1 MLRVLL
7 KVEAPPEHLTRFRVC
22 ASSHNVVLNNLHIF
36 IAFSILHV
44 SVVCSPTDAFPSELT
59 GPHKAWVASWI
70 SAVPCLA
77 GFLQTTDYPRLFA
90 ADLPH
95 LLRVKLK
102 IGIEW

>member
-22 ASSHNVVLNNLHIF
+22 ASSRNVVLNNLHIF

-59 GPHKAWVASWI
+59 GPHKAWVASCELDFC
-70 SAVPCLA
+70 SAVPGWFSA
-77 GFLQTTDYPRLFA
+77 DYRL
-90 ADLPH
+90 PET
-95 LLRVKLK
+95 
-102 IGIEW
+102 ICC